1 MHDAENADSAAWR
14 MQKSRFTTKKTFTL
28 TSACDAEFC
37 TSSHDRIC
45 AVLPSVFQRLMKS
58 LPANKRQKISVILT
72 EVLKPGYRRY
82 PGLICL
88 FS

>member
-1 MHDAENADSAAWR
+1 MTAFVRYCPLCFSA
-14 MQKSRFTTKKTFTL
+14 L
-28 TSACDAEFC
+28 
-37 TSSHDRIC
+37 
-45 AVLPSVFQRLMKS
+45 LKS